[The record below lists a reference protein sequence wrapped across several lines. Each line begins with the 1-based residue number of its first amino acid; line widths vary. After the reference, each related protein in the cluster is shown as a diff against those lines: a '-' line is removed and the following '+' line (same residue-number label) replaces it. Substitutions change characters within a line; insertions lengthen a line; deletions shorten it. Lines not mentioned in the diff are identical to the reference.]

1 MIVADQTLFPYN
13 AVNLLASRFQT
24 IDPELFV
31 CKRPLRESDP
41 IQAIAVFAEQWVPD
55 TESLEMRGA
64 LGAQEPTLSTYYISI
79 QCFIKDMDEE
89 RGAAIHATLSKRVRA
104 MLYRDD
110 VIRIG
115 LHLLTATVEG
125 STETTKGYGIRTQ
138 RYLSNELQG
147 SWLYLSQIE
156 SWLETE
162 IN

>member
-1 MIVADQTLFPYN
+1 MVT
-13 AVNLLASRFQT
+13 RFKT
-24 IDPELFV
+24 IDSDLFV
-31 CKRPLRESDP
+31 CKRPLRASDP
-41 IQAIAVFAEQWVPD
+41 VQSIGVYAEQWVPD
-55 TESLEMRGA
+55 PTSLEMRGA
-64 LGAQEPTLSTYYISI
+64 PGAQEPTLSTYHISI

-89 RGAAIHATLSKRVRA
+89 RGAAVHATLSKRVRA

-110 VIRIG
+110 VLRIG

-125 STETTKGYGIRTQ
+125 STETTKRFGIRTQ
-138 RYLSNELQG
+138 RYLSNELEG